1 MRTEKKSSIKNSATR
16 LILIG
21 LLVLI
26 QTGWMIFLMMKL
38 NTYSTAITLLLTHL
52 LVQNLAHGAEQQRGA
67 RADGGHQKFNEQ
79 IHYLAPPFLP
89 RPTKA
94 YRTKNSLPRMKK
106 RMMPCKT
113 SAQSEERP

>member
-1 MRTEKKSSIKNSATR
+1 MTERQEYDVIVVGGGPAGLAAALSAR
-16 LILIG
+16 E
-21 LLVLI
+21 
-26 QTGWMIFLMMKL
+26 
-38 NTYSTAITLLLTHL
+38 N
-52 LVQNLAHGAEQQRGA
+52 GAEQVLILER
-67 RADGGHQKFNEQ
+67 DEELEFDEQ
-79 IHYLAPPFLP
+79 IHYLAPPFLL